1 MMTKKAKY
9 EDWLSMSD
17 EERNQ
22 IIRSWNPY
30 EGEGREIVEKAFER
44 FKESFGKPKG
54 VLDLHCGLYHGG
66 MLIIGVTVSKG
77 SRVRVPK
84 SFEGFPVIK
93 RVK

>member
-1 MMTKKAKY
+1 MTKKTEY
-9 EDWLSMSD
+9 ENWLSMSD

-30 EGEGREIVEKAFER
+30 EGDGHEILEKAFER

-54 VLDLHCGLYHGG
+54 VLHLHCGLYHGG
-66 MLIIGVTVSKG
+66 MFIIGVTVSKG
-77 SRVRVPK
+77 SRVQVPK

-93 RVK
+93 MVK